1 MDFVLLIYPLK
12 CQNYPLGVDNKHH
25 WPFFHIKLSAEE
37 ETIPL
42 CCGHPL
48 FFSDSEWESNCFQA
62 KQVWRGARTWL
73 LLLFTEKRDSIY
85 STLIMTKK
93 SPYLKGQM
101 DSHILF
107 CFLNL
112 NIEILNTK
120 RPLLGGLWPH
130 KLARLMTLFP
140 PLCLAREQ
148 QKLPKRSSNPF
159 VIQKK
164 SCLSHPSCKL
174 LTTTSCSY

>member
-1 MDFVLLIYPLK
+1 MMSTLLFYHDLHGFSSLIYPLK
-12 CQNYPLGVDNKHH
+12 CQLILAPKLALALGVDNKHH

-62 KQVWRGARTWL
+62 KQVWREAL
-73 LLLFTEKRDSIY
+73 LLLLLKKTPLY

-107 CFLNL
+107 CFLFQW
-112 NIEILNTK
+112 ILK
-120 RPLLGGLWPH
+120 SW
-130 KLARLMTLFP
+130 TLEP
-140 PLCLAREQ
+140 IVTLDP
-148 QKLPKRSSNPF
+148 
-159 VIQKK
+159 
-164 SCLSHPSCKL
+164 
-174 LTTTSCSY
+174 Y

>member
-1 MDFVLLIYPLK
+1 MDFVPLIYPLK

-25 WPFFHIKLSAEE
+25 WPFFHIKLSGEE

-107 CFLNL
+107 CFLKV
-112 NIEILNTK
+112 NIEILRTK
-120 RPLLGGLWPH
+120 RPLTGRPLTTQVSQ
-130 KLARLMTLFP
+130 ANDSFP
-140 PLCLAREQ
+140 TIVFSTRAA
-148 QKLPKRSSNPF
+148 KNLPKRSSNPF
-159 VIQKK
+159 LLLRNPKK
-164 SCLSHPSCKL
+164 SCLFPSIL
-174 LTTTSCSY
+174 